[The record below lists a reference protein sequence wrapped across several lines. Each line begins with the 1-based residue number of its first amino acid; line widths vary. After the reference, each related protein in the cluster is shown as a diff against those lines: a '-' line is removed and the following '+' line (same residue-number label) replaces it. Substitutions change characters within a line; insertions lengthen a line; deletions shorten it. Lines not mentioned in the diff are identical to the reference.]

1 MKTNKKLVGLA
12 MFDFLKGVGILLVLI
27 RHSIYGLNISTD
39 SPIWQLLYS
48 FIMPLFFLTS
58 GYWLKNIRFCE
69 GLKTSARQ
77 LLKPYLIVIACI
89 DIVGLI
95 HRAVQGNI
103 EEWLNLFL
111 RQSLLVMSGE
121 YSRIG
126 FMWFIFALFM
136 SWVFFYALIQI
147 KNEKLRTVIS
157 IMICCVG
164 TLLLKYRLPFQLAQ
178 AMIAQ
183 LFVYAGYLIK
193 KKKYLE
199 KPKPAIIIAAMTAFW
214 IGGSLFCFRDH
225 LCDLSMYEFGNGIP
239 SVLCSLCGTILI
251 IEAGIRINAIDNIV
265 IEKIGQLGRYTM
277 WILCIHSFEATVI
290 PWRYLFQFIPQNSPA
305 GCAAQFTLRCLFI
318 FIICFIFKKIGG
330 RKNVRKNY

>member
-1 MKTNKKLVGLA
+1 MKTNKKFVGLA
-12 MFDFLKGVGILLVLI
+12 MFDFLKGAGILLVLI

-48 FIMPLFFLTS
+48 FIMPVFFLTS
-58 GYWLKNIRFCE
+58 GYWLKNLNFRE

-95 HRAVQGNI
+95 HRSLQHNI

-193 KKKYLE
+193 KKKYL
-199 KPKPAIIIAAMTAFW
+199 AFW
-214 IGGSLFCFRDH
+214 
-225 LCDLSMYEFGNGIP
+225 
-239 SVLCSLCGTILI
+239 
-251 IEAGIRINAIDNIV
+251 
-265 IEKIGQLGRYTM
+265 
-277 WILCIHSFEATVI
+277 
-290 PWRYLFQFIPQNSPA
+290 
-305 GCAAQFTLRCLFI
+305 
-318 FIICFIFKKIGG
+318 
-330 RKNVRKNY
+330 